1 MRVQEFASRAGIAPH
16 VVRYYVRIGLLRPRR
31 AANRYARFVESDL
44 RRLAFV
50 RRAQRLG
57 FTLGDVRRFLTLYDA
72 GQVPCPEVRVTGRRR
87 EAEKAAELRR
97 LTALHERIDRA
108 LRRWSGT
115 RDGEP
120 KDPDICP
127 LIAAGTT

>member
-72 GQVPCPEVRVTGRRR
+72 G
-87 EAEKAAELRR
+87 
-97 LTALHERIDRA
+97 
-108 LRRWSGT
+108 
-115 RDGEP
+115 
-120 KDPDICP
+120 
-127 LIAAGTT
+127 